1 MCVYFLHDGTDRYE
15 NMTLNTY
22 SWKLDHLQKNN
33 SIKYDVNYNT
43 ITVESNVYSSHSFLH
58 SFQAKNFLF

>member
-1 MCVYFLHDGTDRYE
+1 MCVYFFIHDGTDRYE

-22 SWKLDHLQKNN
+22 GSKLEHLQKNN

-43 ITVESNVYSSHSFLH
+43 ITVESNVYSSHSFYV
-58 SFQAKNFLF
+58 LFKHEI